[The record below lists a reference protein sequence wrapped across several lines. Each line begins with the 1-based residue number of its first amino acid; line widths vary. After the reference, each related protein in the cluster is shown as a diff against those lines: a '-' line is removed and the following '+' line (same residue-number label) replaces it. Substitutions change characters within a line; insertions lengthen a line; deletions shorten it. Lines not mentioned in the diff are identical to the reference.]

1 MSDIFREVD
10 EDVRRDKAAEFWAK
24 YQNYVIG
31 AAALIVLATA
41 AYRFYDYRREQS
53 AEAAGA
59 AFQQALADSRDGK
72 NAEAAAAVAK
82 LTSDAP
88 KGYQILARFAD
99 AALKVKSDPKAGAAA
114 YDALAADASLEPL
127 MREAAR
133 LRAALAR
140 VNAGG
145 IDAARPQL
153 EALAATDGVY
163 RNTARL
169 TLGAMALGAHDYA
182 GAGKWLDLVVA
193 DPSAPQTERASAEEL
208 LGVVASNA
216 PAPK

>member
-24 YQNYVIG
+24 YQNYIIG

-41 AYRFYDYRREQS
+41 GYRFYDYRRVQT

-59 AFQQALADSRDGK
+59 TFQQALADDRDGK
-72 NAEAAAAVAK
+72 SAAAAAAIAK
-82 LTSDAP
+82 LTTDGP
-88 KGYQILARFAD
+88 KGYQVLARFTD
-99 AALKVKSDPKAGAAA
+99 AALKAKSDAKAGAAA
-114 YDALAADASLEPL
+114 YDALAADASLDPL

-133 LRAALAR
+133 LRAAIAR
-140 VNAGG
+140 VNAGE
-145 IDAARPQL
+145 IDAAKPAL
-153 EALAATDGVY
+153 EALAAPENVY

-182 GAGKWLDLVVA
+182 GAGKWLDLVVS
-193 DPSAPQTERASAEEL
+193 DPSAPPTERSSAEQL

>member
-24 YQNYVIG
+24 YQNYFLG
-31 AAALIVLATA
+31 AAVLIVLATA
-41 AYRFYDYRREQS
+41 AYRFYDYRRLQT

-59 AFQQALADSRDGK
+59 AFQQALTLNQEGK
-72 NAEAAAAVAK
+72 SAEATAAIAK
-82 LTSDAP
+82 LATDAP
-88 KGYQILARFAD
+88 RGYQILARFTEAG
-99 AALKVKSDPKAGAAA
+99 LKAKSDAKAGVAA
-114 YDALAADASLEPL
+114 YDALAADASLDPF

-140 VNAGG
+140 VNAGE
-145 IDAARPQL
+145 IDAAKPAL
-153 EALAATDGVY
+153 EALAAPEGVY

-169 TLGAMALGAHDYA
+169 TLGAMAIVAHDYA
-182 GAGKWLDLVVA
+182 GAGKWLDLVAA
-193 DPSAPQTERASAEEL
+193 DPSAPATERASAEQL

-216 PAPK
+216 PAPN

>member
-10 EDVRRDKAAEFWAK
+10 EDVRRDKAAEFWTK

-31 AAALIVLATA
+31 AAALLVLATA

-72 NAEAAAAVAK
+72 TAEAAAAVAK

-99 AALKVKSDPKAGAAA
+99 AAQVAVGKHQH
-114 YDALAADASLEPL
+114 DAHRHPE
-127 MREAAR
+127 RQF
-133 LRAALAR
+133 LRVLQC
-140 VNAGG
+140 G
-145 IDAARPQL
+145 D
-153 EALAATDGVY
+153 E
-163 RNTARL
+163 
-169 TLGAMALGAHDYA
+169 
-182 GAGKWLDLVVA
+182 
-193 DPSAPQTERASAEEL
+193 
-208 LGVVASNA
+208 
-216 PAPK
+216 

>member
-1 MSDIFREVD
+1 MSDIFKEVD

-24 YQNYVIG
+24 YQNYFLG

-41 AYRFYDYRREQS
+41 GYRFYDYRRLQS

-72 NAEAAAAVAK
+72 GAEAAAAIAK
-82 LTSDAP
+82 LTADAP

-99 AALKVKSDPKAGAAA
+99 AAQKAKSDAKAGASA
-114 YDALAADASLEPL
+114 YDALAADASLDPP

-140 VNAGG
+140 VNAGDV
-145 IDAARPQL
+145 DAAKPAL
-153 EALAATDGVY
+153 EALAAPDGVY

-169 TLGAMALGAHDYA
+169 TLGAMALGGHDYA

-193 DPSAPQTERASAEEL
+193 DPSAPQTERASAEQL

-216 PAPK
+216 PAAK

>member
-24 YQNYVIG
+24 YQNYFLG

-41 AYRFYDYRREQS
+41 GYRFYDYRRLQT

-59 AFQQALADSRDGK
+59 AFQQALTLNQEGK
-72 NAEAAAAVAK
+72 SAEAAAAIAK
-82 LTSDAP
+82 LTTDAP
-88 KGYQILARFAD
+88 RGYQVLARFTD
-99 AALKVKSDPKAGAAA
+99 AGLKAKSDAKTGAAA
-114 YDALAADASLEPL
+114 YDSLAADASLDPL
-127 MREAAR
+127 MRDAAR

-140 VNAGG
+140 VNAGD
-145 IDAARPQL
+145 IDAGKSAL
-153 EALAATDGVY
+153 EVLAAPDGVY

-169 TLGAMALGAHDYA
+169 TLGAMAIVARDYA
-182 GAGKWLDLVVA
+182 SAGKWLDLVAA
-193 DPSAPQTERASAEEL
+193 DPSAPATERAGAEQL

-216 PAPK
+216 PAAK